1 MIESSRR
8 HGHWD
13 GRWNAQGRS
22 PTAVANGRTNGGSAT
37 LQRWE
42 DEGGRYSV
50 DGADAAAAL
59 DWTEFIGR
67 YFPGRRRHDFE
78 ALTAYEAYRPERLSE
93 RPAPRSRRHGPRR
106 AR

>member
-1 MIESSRR
+1 MTESSRR
-8 HGHWD
+8 HGYWD
-13 GRWNAQGRS
+13 GRWNLQGRS
-22 PTAVANGRTNGGSAT
+22 TTAVVNGRLNSGSAT

-42 DEGGRYSV
+42 DDGGRYSV
-50 DGADAAAAL
+50 DGQAAAAL

-78 ALTAYEAYRPERLSE
+78 ALTAYEAYRPERLNG
-93 RPAPRSRRHGPRR
+93 RPASRSRRHGPRR